1 MKRKTRNGPV
11 LAAALVLFAGCS
23 STGSTANPP
32 APAPSAPTSYNVAA
46 GTRVDA
52 TINDT
57 ISSRHGMVG
66 DTFTA
71 RVTTDVRDAGGWIA
85 IPEGSTVQ
93 GTITDVSSAP
103 NSNSTGTLT
112 LAVSSM
118 TVRGSTYYVEAS
130 IDSLDTVQ
138 QGRGVEGGD
147 VARVAGGAAAGA
159 ILGRVIGG
167 NSKGA
172 VIGAVVGGA
181 AGAVVSAAIK
191 DVDVVLPAG
200 SHMVLTLRQRL
211 TVMAN

>member
-1 MKRKTRNGPV
+1 MKRMTRNGPV
-11 LAAALVLFAGCS
+11 LAATLVLFVACS
-23 STGSTANPP
+23 STSMADPPTP
-32 APAPSAPTSYNVAA
+32 APAAPTSYNVAA
-46 GTRVDA
+46 GTRVEA
-52 TINDT
+52 TIDDT
-57 ISSRHGMVG
+57 ISSRHALVG

-93 GTITDVSSAP
+93 GTITEVSSAP

-112 LAVSSM
+112 LAVWSM
-118 TVRGSTYYVEAS
+118 TVRGSAYYVEAS

-191 DVDVVLPAG
+191 DVDIVLPAG